1 MFGKDFQKNKVLI
14 WIGAVVVFLA
24 ALWWQ
29 SATILKKGEGFW
41 QTAAPAP
48 AAAASPAPAPAVDLS
63 GNPSLPPPVSESAV
77 PPTMPQPGDSQLQPL
92 LPLPDQ
98 PAFPVITAPG
108 EVRPVDAGSERPTFP
123 AAAKPTGFEAQG
135 PFEGYV
141 KLLVNSELSA
151 QGIPVSEG
159 FQGNSIESVVSN
171 IKQIGA
177 TKK

>member
-1 MFGKDFQKNKVLI
+1 MFGKDFQKNKVFI
-14 WIGAVVVFLA
+14 WIGAIVVFLA

-41 QTAAPAP
+41 QTAATAAPAT
-48 AAAASPAPAPAVDLS
+48 AAAATAAATIDLS
-63 GNPSLPPPVSESAV
+63 GNQNQAPPVSENADS
-77 PPTMPQPGDSQLQPL
+77 SQLQPL

-135 PFEGYV
+135 PFESYV